1 MSEPEKPAALPT
13 PPDKG
18 ARMPAPR
25 AAARTGHPLGWLFT
39 IVLIGAAGY
48 GLWLG
53 WQWTSGTLDA
63 VETQQELLA
72 RLGREVQGMRAQ
84 AEELSARQTD
94 LAQAVQRN
102 GQELAS
108 FGGRLQ
114 DSDEAV
120 ARLNETV
127 EGGRTRIQL
136 AAVEQLLLMA
146 NDRLLLAHDASS
158 ALRALDLADQRLARI
173 ADPRLLPVR
182 EALSAER
189 AALTTFSLPD
199 TTGLAL
205 TLSDIQKRAAT
216 LPLRVHVPEQFEAR
230 PEPVP
235 AGPEPS
241 FLGRMGRAFKAM
253 LASIFSLRRD
263 DRGTPRL
270 LSPDEAGLVAQ
281 ILELKIEGARLALL
295 ARDGLA
301 FRELAAA
308 SHAWLTAHYDLDDA
322 DVQFALKEFER
333 IGAQTLAPA
342 PPDISRSLA
351 LLRGHLG
358 AIVR

>member
-1 MSEPEKPAALPT
+1 MSESDKPAGGPPPAALP
-13 PPDKG
+13 PP
-18 ARMPAPR
+18 PR
-25 AAARTGHPLGWLFT
+25 AAARTGNPLRWLFT
-39 IVLIGAAGY
+39 LVLLGAAGY
-48 GLWLG
+48 GAWFG
-53 WQWTSGTLDA
+53 WQWTTATLEA
-63 VETQQELLA
+63 VSTQQELLA

-84 AEELSARQTD
+84 TEELSTRQTD

-102 GQELAS
+102 GQEIAS
-108 FGGRLQ
+108 LGGRLQ

-182 EALSAER
+182 EALSTER
-189 AALTTFSLPD
+189 AALTTFALPD
-199 TTGLAL
+199 VTGYALAL
-205 TLSDIQKRAAT
+205 GDIQKRAAT
-216 LPLRVHVPEQFEAR
+216 LPLRVHVPEQFEPR
-230 PEPVP
+230 PEPAATP
-235 AGPEPS
+235 EQPEPGW
-241 FLGRMGRAFKAM
+241 FGRMVRAVKGM

-263 DRGTPRL
+263 DRAAPRL
-270 LSPDEAGLVAQ
+270 LSPQEAALVGQ

-301 FRELAAA
+301 FRELTTA
-308 SHAWLTAHYDLDDA
+308 SRTWLAAHYDVDDA
-322 DVQFALKEFER
+322 DVQFALRELDR
-333 IGAQTLAPA
+333 IGAQTLAPS
-342 PPDISRSLA
+342 PPDISRSLT